1 MRSLEALVRRLE
13 QGRLDGPVSRMLAAA
28 YAPLANRALARPALD
43 VPPGIALVCVGGATL
58 GGSGKTPLALAC
70 TTFLAGELGARVAL
84 VGHAYRGALRRR
96 RQARLVDA
104 EADVVADVGDEAL
117 VCAEAL
123 RGEGVRERARVVV
136 GSSRQAAIDLLERS
150 AFRPDVL
157 VLDGPLR
164 IRGRDRGRARAETL
178 RLLAVDAEAPWGSGR
193 VPPAGDLRAERDV
206 LLASADLV
214 VPVSATPSRARWVEG
229 DRAPMTLDE
238 LASWARL
245 QNARVG
251 LFTAIARPDRLTTAL
266 ARAGLPLSAVI
277 SIRDHGPMT
286 QQGRAQLRKSTEG
299 DGDEAPVTVWL
310 ATAKCV
316 HHLAGIRHEMP
327 KFARLGVLEADVTL
341 TSVLQERLRML
352 VKA

>member
-13 QGRLDGPVSRMLAAA
+13 QGRLDGPISRMLAAA
-28 YAPLANRALARPALD
+28 YAPLANHTLARPALD
-43 VPPGIALVCVGGATL
+43 VRPGIALVCVGGATL

-70 TTFLAGELGARVAL
+70 TTFLAGELRVRVAL

-96 RQARLVDA
+96 TQARVVDA
-104 EADVVADVGDEAL
+104 EDAVADVGDEAL

-157 VLDGPLR
+157 VLDGPLLV
-164 IRGRDRGRARAETL
+164 RGRDRGRARAETL

-193 VPPAGDLRAERDV
+193 VPPAGDLRAERDA
-206 LLASADLV
+206 LLASSDLV
-214 VPVSATPSRARWVEG
+214 VPVSATPSRVRWVEG

-286 QQGRAQLRKSTEG
+286 EQGRAQLRKSTEG

-327 KFARLGVLEADVTL
+327 KFARLGVLDADVTL
-341 TSVLQERLRML
+341 ASVLQERLRML